1 PGRTSWLTHRIH
13 TSRTSFVKP
22 YTLAQTE
29 LDKAETI
36 CKEMEEQGIIK
47 RSNSSEFNSPVLLI
61 QKKDGTSRFVLD
73 LKRLNSVSVPVHY
86 PCDNRRSCF
95 DALGGGSFYF
105 TQLDVLAAYWS
116 IPIHSEDTH
125 KTAFTVR
132 NSKYEFLVCPF
143 GLTSSPYSWAMLI
156 NIFLNKCKF
165 ATGECEFLGHIVGRD
180 RLKCDPKKVEAVTKL
195 ARPET
200 KKLVRTFLGMA
211 GYYRAMIPNFSIIAS
226 PLHSLTRLSSP
237 NHVVWNEACEESFN
251 KLKHHILTS
260 QPVLQFPN
268 WTKDFYLECD
278 ASRTGIGAVLMQEVG
293 DGMKAPIAY
302 TSRLTTSAEK
312 NYSVYD
318 LELLSVVH
326 ACQRFRQYIY
336 GRHIKIFSDH
346 VALRFLLSLKRP
358 SGRLARW
365 LMILSELDYSIHYK
379 RGVDNKVADSLS
391 RL

>member
-1 PGRTSWLTHRIH
+1 
-13 TSRTSFVKP
+13 
-22 YTLAQTE
+22 
-29 LDKAETI
+29 
-36 CKEMEEQGIIK
+36 
-47 RSNSSEFNSPVLLI
+47 
-61 QKKDGTSRFVLD
+61 
-73 LKRLNSVSVPVHY
+73 
-86 PCDNRRSCF
+86 
-95 DALGGGSFYF
+95 GSFYF

-156 NIFLNKCKF
+156 NMCLGSAKHAFVQSYVDDLLIYSPNSFELHLQHVQEVFSRLKAANLRLKISKCKF
-165 ATGECEFLGHIVGRD
+165 ATGECEFLGHIVGGD
-180 RLKCDPKKVEAVTKL
+180 GLKCDPKKVEAVTKL

-200 KKLVRTFLGMA
+200 KKQVRTFLGMA
-211 GYYRAMIPNFSIIAS
+211 GYYRAMIPNFSTIAS
-226 PLHSLTRLSSP
+226 PLHSLTKLSSP
-237 NHVVWNEACEESFN
+237 DRVVWNGACEESFN
-251 KLKHHILTS
+251 KLKHILTS

-346 VALRFLLSLKRP
+346 VALRSLLSLKRP

-391 RL
+391 